1 MFYVNYYLAIIDD
14 EETTNDKD
22 EKSWKNRKHLRK
34 KNLGVVEEAVGKY
47 NDFDISGDTTGQY
60 LLCNTKLTSSTHS
73 DIQLCF
79 VQCTARS
86 KLHINWRLKNQ
97 TKINNTC
104 NVDCKIAFIN
114 GVSSIVKENTH
125 Y

>member
-47 NDFDISGDTTGQY
+47 NDLIFLGIPLG
-60 LLCNTKLTSSTHS
+60 NTSYA
-73 DIQLCF
+73 IP
-79 VQCTARS
+79 
-86 KLHINWRLKNQ
+86 N
-97 TKINNTC
+97 
-104 NVDCKIAFIN
+104 
-114 GVSSIVKENTH
+114 
-125 Y
+125 